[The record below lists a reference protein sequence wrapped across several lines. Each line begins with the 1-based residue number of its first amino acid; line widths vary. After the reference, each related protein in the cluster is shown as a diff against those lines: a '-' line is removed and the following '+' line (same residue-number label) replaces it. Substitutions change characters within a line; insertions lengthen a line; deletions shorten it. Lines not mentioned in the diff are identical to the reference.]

1 MRAGA
6 AGPGVLDR
14 PRGWPRGWASR
25 GACGRR
31 GAGGSAARGR
41 GRAGAVSGLGP
52 RAGQGC
58 AEGEGASVVA
68 RQTRGSH
75 AGAGGRREGGG
86 AAWGWGGAAWGEGL
100 GYLREC
106 PHLRV
111 WRAATTSPPLPAEQR
126 HHRVASQRVLR
137 LRGGGAWFPFASTV
151 WTDGGRMCAPT
162 DMAVGAQRQCTS
174 GARWIGCWS
183 RDNLRD
189 SYTAQFEVGFDI

>member
-1 MRAGA
+1 MAWNARRGGGAG
-6 AGPGVLDR
+6 GPGQTS
-14 PRGWPRGWASR
+14 WMASR
-25 GACGRR
+25 MGV
-31 GAGGSAARGR
+31 GGSAADTREPRRCGWTERGR
-41 GRAGAVSGLGP
+41 GRCLGMGGCGLG
-52 RAGQGC
+52 
-58 AEGEGASVVA
+58 
-68 RQTRGSH
+68 RG
-75 AGAGGRREGGG
+75 RV
-86 AAWGWGGAAWGEGL
+86 GWL